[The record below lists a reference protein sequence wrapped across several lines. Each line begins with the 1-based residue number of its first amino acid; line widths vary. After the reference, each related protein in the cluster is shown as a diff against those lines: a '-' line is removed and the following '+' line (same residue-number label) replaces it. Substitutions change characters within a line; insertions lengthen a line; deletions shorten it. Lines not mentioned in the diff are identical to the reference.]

1 MKIAYFITQ
10 HGYGHA
16 VRSVQVINALPRHID
31 VLIISAVEKDFFQ
44 RMIIRDYAYRKKAFD
59 VGCIQ
64 TSSLTVD
71 IKKTLEAYSA
81 THRNNEEALQDETA
95 FLQSNGVDLVVT
107 DSASF
112 PLVLA
117 DNAAIPGIL
126 LASFTWVEIYRPYV
140 EQYPDFAWII
150 KTMSQEYSKAT
161 IHIRSPLSLDI
172 SYGKR
177 LVEVP
182 LIAPKGKDIRND
194 LYSSIGISPSKH
206 LAILYLGSYGLE
218 VSVDSLAQY
227 RDWHFV
233 TFEPQA
239 FEYPNYTVLD
249 RKSWRYEDVIASS
262 DAVIAKLGYG
272 LLSTCMAA
280 GVPVLYPGRKDFVE
294 HAALDRATKEWGGGI
309 SVSDDE
315 FYALNLKAG
324 LTKALKEKPKTIPS
338 DGAETAARI
347 IETLTAE
354 SNGST

>member
-16 VRSVQVINALPRHID
+16 VRSAQVINALPRHID

-44 RMIIRDYAYRKKAFD
+44 RMITRDYAYREKAFD
-59 VGCIQ
+59 VGCVQ

-81 THRNNEEALQDETA
+81 THRKNKESLQDETI
-95 FLQSNGVDLVVT
+95 FLKTNGVDLIVT
-107 DSASF
+107 DSAAF
-112 PLVLA
+112 PLVLSESA
-117 DNAAIPGIL
+117 GIPGIL
-126 LASFTWVEIYRPYV
+126 LASFTWAEIYRPYV
-140 EQYPDFAWII
+140 EQHPDFEWVID
-150 KTMSQEYSKAT
+150 TMSQEYDKAT
-161 IHIRSPLSLDI
+161 LHLRPPLSLDI
-172 SYGKR
+172 NYGKR
-177 LVEVP
+177 LVEIP

-194 LYSSIGISPSKH
+194 LYSSIGIPPSQH

-233 TFEPQA
+233 TFEPPA

-249 RKSWRYEDVIASS
+249 RESWRYEDVMASS

-294 HAALDRATKEWGGGI
+294 HAALDRAAKEWGGGI
-309 SVSDDE
+309 SVPDEE
-315 FYALNLKAG
+315 FYALNLGAG
-324 LTKALKEKPKTIPS
+324 LAKAIKEKPKTIPS

-347 IETLTAE
+347 IKTLTA
-354 SNGST
+354 GDL

>member
-16 VRSVQVINALPRHID
+16 VRSAQVINALQRHIE
-31 VLIISAVEKDFFQ
+31 VLIISGVEKDFFK
-44 RMIIRDYAYRKKAFD
+44 RSITRDYAYREKAFD
-59 VGCIQ
+59 VGCVQ

-81 THRNNEEALQDETA
+81 THRNNEEEIRDETN
-95 FLQSNGVDLVVT
+95 FLETNGIDLVIT
-107 DSASF
+107 DSAAF

-117 DNAAIPGIL
+117 DNAVIPGIL

-140 EQYPDFAWII
+140 EQHPDFEWVIY
-150 KTMSQEYSKAT
+150 TMSQEYDKAA
-161 IHIRSPLSLDI
+161 IHLRPPLSLDI
-172 SYGKR
+172 NYGKR
-177 LVEVP
+177 LIEIP
-182 LIAPKGKDIRND
+182 LIAPQGKNIRTD

-233 TFEPQA
+233 TFEPPA

-249 RKSWRYEDVIASS
+249 REAWSYEDVIASS

-272 LLSTCMAA
+272 ILSTCMAA
-280 GVPVLYPGRKDFVE
+280 GIPVLYPGRKNFVE
-294 HAALDRATKEWGGGI
+294 HAALDRAAKEWGGGI
-309 SVSDDE
+309 SIPNEE
-315 FYALNLKAG
+315 FYALNLGEG
-324 LTKALKEKPKTIPS
+324 LAEAIKEKPKTMPS
-338 DGAETAARI
+338 NGAETASRI
-347 IETLTAE
+347 IETLTA
-354 SNGST
+354 